1 MLKLSPTPLCLLV
14 PSLST
19 LKAKDNTHFAWTNH
33 CRTGRLT
40 PQLRIVAL
48 LHGRIERVHVHVY
61 DFPSHHP
68 NLFYSFESILL
79 FRTQREMPLRF
90 FLEPS
95 CRVARRGCNS
105 SA

>member
-14 PSLST
+14 PSLSS
-19 LKAKDNTHFAWTNH
+19 LKAKDNTRFAWTNH
-33 CRTGRLT
+33 CRIDRLT

-48 LHGRIERVHVHVY
+48 LHGRIKRVHVHVY

-79 FRTQREMPLRF
+79 FRTRREISLSF
-90 FLEPS
+90 FLEAS
-95 CRVARRGCNS
+95 RRVARRGCNS